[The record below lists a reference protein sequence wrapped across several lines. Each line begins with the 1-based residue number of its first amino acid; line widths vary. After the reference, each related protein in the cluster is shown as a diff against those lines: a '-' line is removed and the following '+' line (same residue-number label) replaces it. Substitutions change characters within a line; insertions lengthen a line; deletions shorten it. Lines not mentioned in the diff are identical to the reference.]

1 MTITEMN
8 ERKRELGYTDAR
20 ISELSGVPLS
30 TVRKVLGGITKA
42 PRFDTIKALEKV
54 LGKQSAASGYNGRI
68 SDNETPAFSYDNRN
82 PGNESIVFSYNSRD
96 PGNEPSTFS
105 YDSMTIGAPQG
116 VREAQP
122 VYSIKKQ
129 GEYTL
134 EDYLAIPDERRVELI
149 DGVIYDMSSP
159 LGHHQ
164 IIAGQIHFHLVS
176 YISGKGGPCIPFI
189 APVDVQLDCDDKTI
203 VQPDITILCD
213 RSKYTPQRI
222 VGAPDFVVEVLS
234 KSTRKK
240 DIFIK
245 LNKYRSAG
253 VREYWMVDPDKKN
266 VMVYHFENDDDLS
279 VYTFRDKVPVG
290 IYCGDCVIDFAPIDD
305 FVSQLPH

>member
-42 PRFDTIKALEKV
+42 PRYDTIKALEKV
-54 LGKQSAASGYNGRI
+54 LGKETAGSGYNSRI
-68 SDNETPAFSYDNRN
+68 SDNETTAFSYD
-82 PGNESIVFSYNSRD
+82 SC
-96 PGNEPSTFS
+96 
-105 YDSMTIGAPQG
+105 MTSGAPQG
-116 VREAQP
+116 VREVQP
-122 VYSIKKQ
+122 AYSTKKQ

-164 IIAGQIHFHLVS
+164 IIAGQIYFHLVS

-189 APVDVQLDCDDKTI
+189 APIDVQLDCDDKTI
-203 VQPDITILCD
+203 VQPDVLILCD

-234 KSTRKK
+234 KSTREK
-240 DIFIK
+240 DMFLK

-290 IYCGDCVIDFAPIDD
+290 IYGGDCVIDFAPIDD

>member
-1 MTITEMN
+1 
-8 ERKRELGYTDAR
+8 
-20 ISELSGVPLS
+20 
-30 TVRKVLGGITKA
+30 
-42 PRFDTIKALEKV
+42 
-54 LGKQSAASGYNGRI
+54 
-68 SDNETPAFSYDNRN
+68 
-82 PGNESIVFSYNSRD
+82 
-96 PGNEPSTFS
+96 
-105 YDSMTIGAPQG
+105 
-116 VREAQP
+116 EAQP

-164 IIAGQIHFHLVS
+164 IIAGQIYFHLVS

-189 APVDVQLDCDDKTI
+189 APIDVQLDCDDKTI
-203 VQPDITILCD
+203 VQPDVLILCD

-234 KSTRKK
+234 KSTREK
-240 DIFIK
+240 DMFLK

-253 VREYWMVDPDKKN
+253 VREYWMVDPDKKTVIAYN
-266 VMVYHFENDDDLS
+266 FENDDDLS

-290 IYCGDCVIDFAPIDD
+290 IYGGDCVIDFAPIDD
-305 FVSQLPH
+305 YVSQLPK

>member
-42 PRFDTIKALEKV
+42 PRYDTIKALESV
-54 LGKQSAASGYNGRI
+54 LSKDPAFFNNDGRVSGKETSAFGYDSTIPG
-68 SDNETPAFSYDNRN
+68 TTAAFSYDS
-82 PGNESIVFSYNSRD
+82 SIVS
-96 PGNEPSTFS
+96 
-105 YDSMTIGAPQG
+105 GAPQG

-164 IIAGQIHFHLVS
+164 IIAGQIYFHLVS

-189 APVDVQLDCDDKTI
+189 APIDVQLDCDDKTI
-203 VQPDITILCD
+203 VQPDVLILCD

-234 KSTRKK
+234 KSTREK
-240 DIFIK
+240 DMFLK

-253 VREYWMVDPDKKN
+253 VREYWMVDPDKKT
-266 VMVYHFENDDDLS
+266 VIAYHFENDDDLS

-290 IYCGDCVIDFAPIDD
+290 IYGGDCVIDFAPIDD
-305 FVSQLPH
+305 YVSQLPK

>member
-42 PRFDTIKALEKV
+42 PRYDTIKALEKV
-54 LGKQSAASGYNGRI
+54 LGKETAGSGYNSRI
-68 SDNETPAFSYDNRN
+68 SDNETTAFN
-82 PGNESIVFSYNSRD
+82 
-96 PGNEPSTFS
+96 
-105 YDSMTIGAPQG
+105 YDSCMTSGAPQG

-164 IIAGQIHFHLVS
+164 IIAGQIYFHLVS

-189 APVDVQLDCDDKTI
+189 APIDVQLDCDDKTI
-203 VQPDITILCD
+203 VQPDVLILCD

-234 KSTRKK
+234 KSTREK
-240 DIFIK
+240 DMFLK

-253 VREYWMVDPDKKN
+253 VREYWMVDPDKKT
-266 VMVYHFENDDDLS
+266 VIAYHFENDDDLS

-290 IYCGDCVIDFAPIDD
+290 IYGGDCVIDFAPIDD
-305 FVSQLPH
+305 YVSQLPH

>member
-42 PRFDTIKALEKV
+42 PRYDTIKALEKV
-54 LGKQSAASGYNGRI
+54 LGKETAGSGYNSRI
-68 SDNETPAFSYDNRN
+68 SDNETTAFSH
-82 PGNESIVFSYNSRD
+82 
-96 PGNEPSTFS
+96 
-105 YDSMTIGAPQG
+105 DSCMTSGAPQG

-164 IIAGQIHFHLVS
+164 IIAGQIYFHLVS

-189 APVDVQLDCDDKTI
+189 APIDVQLDCDDKTI
-203 VQPDITILCD
+203 VQPDVLILCD

-234 KSTRKK
+234 KSTREK
-240 DIFIK
+240 DMFLK

-253 VREYWMVDPDKKN
+253 VREYWMVDPDKKT
-266 VMVYHFENDDDLS
+266 VIAYHFENDDDLS

-290 IYCGDCVIDFAPIDD
+290 IYGGDCVIDFAPIDD
-305 FVSQLPH
+305 YVSQLPK

>member
-42 PRFDTIKALEKV
+42 PRYDTIKALEKV
-54 LGKQSAASGYNGRI
+54 LGKETAGSGYNSRI
-68 SDNETPAFSYDNRN
+68 SDNETTAFSYD
-82 PGNESIVFSYNSRD
+82 SC
-96 PGNEPSTFS
+96 
-105 YDSMTIGAPQG
+105 MTSGAPQG

-164 IIAGQIHFHLVS
+164 IIAGQIYFHLVS

-189 APVDVQLDCDDKTI
+189 APIDVQLDCDDKTI
-203 VQPDITILCD
+203 VQPDVLILCD

-234 KSTRKK
+234 KSTREK
-240 DIFIK
+240 DMFLK

-253 VREYWMVDPDKKN
+253 VREYWMVDPDKKT
-266 VMVYHFENDDDLS
+266 VIAYHFENDDDLS

-290 IYCGDCVIDFAPIDD
+290 IYGGDCVIDFAPIDD
-305 FVSQLPH
+305 YVSQLPK

>member
-42 PRFDTIKALEKV
+42 PRYDTIKALEKV
-54 LGKQSAASGYNGRI
+54 LGKETAGSGYNSRI
-68 SDNETPAFSYDNRN
+68 SDNETTAFSYD
-82 PGNESIVFSYNSRD
+82 SC
-96 PGNEPSTFS
+96 
-105 YDSMTIGAPQG
+105 MTSGAPQG
-116 VREAQP
+116 VREVQP
-122 VYSIKKQ
+122 AYSTKKQ

-164 IIAGQIHFHLVS
+164 IIAGQIYFHLVS

-189 APVDVQLDCDDKTI
+189 APIDVQLDCDDKTI
-203 VQPDITILCD
+203 VQPDVLILCD

-234 KSTRKK
+234 KSTREK
-240 DIFIK
+240 DMFLK

-253 VREYWMVDPDKKN
+253 VREYWMVDPDKKT
-266 VMVYHFENDDDLS
+266 VIAYHFENDDDLS

-290 IYCGDCVIDFAPIDD
+290 IYGGDCVIDFAPIDD
-305 FVSQLPH
+305 YVSQLPK

>member
-42 PRFDTIKALEKV
+42 PRYDTIKALEKV
-54 LGKQSAASGYNGRI
+54 LGKETAGSGYNSRI
-68 SDNETPAFSYDNRN
+68 SDNETTAFSYD
-82 PGNESIVFSYNSRD
+82 SC
-96 PGNEPSTFS
+96 
-105 YDSMTIGAPQG
+105 MTSGAPQG
-116 VREAQP
+116 VREVQP
-122 VYSIKKQ
+122 AYSTKKQ

-164 IIAGQIHFHLVS
+164 IIAGQIYFHLVS

-189 APVDVQLDCDDKTI
+189 APIDVQLDCDDKTI
-203 VQPDITILCD
+203 VQPDVLILCD

-234 KSTRKK
+234 KSTREK
-240 DIFIK
+240 DMFLK

-290 IYCGDCVIDFAPIDD
+290 IYGGDCVIDFAPIDD
-305 FVSQLPH
+305 YVSQLPK

>member
-42 PRFDTIKALEKV
+42 PRYDTIKALEKV
-54 LGKQSAASGYNGRI
+54 LGKETAGSGYNSRI
-68 SDNETPAFSYDNRN
+68 SDNETTS
-82 PGNESIVFSYNSRD
+82 
-96 PGNEPSTFS
+96 FS
-105 YDSMTIGAPQG
+105 YDSCMTSGASQG

-164 IIAGQIHFHLVS
+164 IIAGQIYFHLVS

-189 APVDVQLDCDDKTI
+189 APIDVQLDCDDKTI
-203 VQPDITILCD
+203 VQPDVLILCD

-234 KSTRKK
+234 KSTREK
-240 DIFIK
+240 DMFLK

-253 VREYWMVDPDKKN
+253 VREYWMVDPDKKT
-266 VMVYHFENDDDLS
+266 VIAYHFENDDDLS

-290 IYCGDCVIDFAPIDD
+290 IYGGDCVIDFAPIDD
-305 FVSQLPH
+305 YVSQLPK

>member
-42 PRFDTIKALEKV
+42 PRYDTIKALEKV
-54 LGKQSAASGYNGRI
+54 LGKETAGSGYNSRI
-68 SDNETPAFSYDNRN
+68 SDNETTAFSYD
-82 PGNESIVFSYNSRD
+82 SC
-96 PGNEPSTFS
+96 
-105 YDSMTIGAPQG
+105 MTSGAPQG

-122 VYSIKKQ
+122 VYSTKKQ

-164 IIAGQIHFHLVS
+164 IIAGQIYFHLVS

-189 APVDVQLDCDDKTI
+189 APIDVQLDCDDKTI
-203 VQPDITILCD
+203 VQPDVLILCD

-234 KSTRKK
+234 KSTREK
-240 DIFIK
+240 DMFLK

-253 VREYWMVDPDKKN
+253 VREYWMVDPDKKT
-266 VMVYHFENDDDLS
+266 VIAYHFENDDDLS
-279 VYTFRDKVPVG
+279 FYTFRDKVPVG
-290 IYCGDCVIDFAPIDD
+290 IYGEDCVIDFAPIDD
-305 FVSQLPH
+305 YVSQLPK

>member
-42 PRFDTIKALEKV
+42 PRYDTIKALEKV
-54 LGKQSAASGYNGRI
+54 LGKETAASGYNSRI
-68 SDNETPAFSYDNRN
+68 SDNETTAFSYD
-82 PGNESIVFSYNSRD
+82 SC
-96 PGNEPSTFS
+96 
-105 YDSMTIGAPQG
+105 MTSGAPQG
-116 VREAQP
+116 VREVQP
-122 VYSIKKQ
+122 AYSTKKQ

-134 EDYLAIPDERRVELI
+134 EDYLATPDERRVELI

-164 IIAGQIHFHLVS
+164 IIAGQIYFHLVS

-189 APVDVQLDCDDKTI
+189 APIDVQLDCDDKTI
-203 VQPDITILCD
+203 VQPDILILCD

-222 VGAPDFVVEVLS
+222 VGAPDFVVEVFS

-240 DIFIK
+240 DMFIK

-253 VREYWMVDPDKKN
+253 VREYWMVDPDKKT

-279 VYTFRDKVPVG
+279 FYTFRDKVPVG
-290 IYCGDCVIDFAPIDD
+290 IYGGDCVIDFAPIDD
-305 FVSQLPH
+305 YVSQLPK

>member
-42 PRFDTIKALEKV
+42 PRYDTIKALEKV
-54 LGKQSAASGYNGRI
+54 LGKETAGSGYNSRI
-68 SDNETPAFSYDNRN
+68 SDNETTAFSYD
-82 PGNESIVFSYNSRD
+82 SCITS
-96 PGNEPSTFS
+96 
-105 YDSMTIGAPQG
+105 GAPQG
-116 VREAQP
+116 VREVQP
-122 VYSIKKQ
+122 AYSTKKQ

-164 IIAGQIHFHLVS
+164 IIAGQIYFHLVS

-189 APVDVQLDCDDKTI
+189 APIDVQLDCDDKTI
-203 VQPDITILCD
+203 VQPDVLILCD

-234 KSTRKK
+234 KSSREK
-240 DIFIK
+240 DMFLK
-245 LNKYRSAG
+245 LNKYRAAG
-253 VREYWMVDPDKKN
+253 VREYWMVDPDKKT
-266 VMVYHFENDDDLS
+266 VIAYHFENDDDLS

-290 IYCGDCVIDFAPIDD
+290 IYGGDCVIDFAPIDD
-305 FVSQLPH
+305 YVSQLPK

>member
-1 MTITEMN
+1 MTIAEMN

-54 LGKQSAASGYNGRI
+54 LGKETAASGYNSRI
-68 SDNETPAFSYDNRN
+68 SDNETAAFSYGNRNPGKESTAFSYD
-82 PGNESIVFSYNSRD
+82 S
-96 PGNEPSTFS
+96 
-105 YDSMTIGAPQG
+105 SMASSAPKG

-122 VYSIKKQ
+122 EYSTKKQ

-203 VQPDITILCD
+203 VQPDIMILCD

-222 VGAPDFVVEVLS
+222 VGAPDFVIEVFS

-240 DIFIK
+240 DMFIK

-253 VREYWMVDPDKKN
+253 VREYWMVDPDKKT
-266 VMVYHFENDDDLS
+266 VMAYHFENDDDLS

-290 IYCGDCVIDFAPIDD
+290 IYGGDCVIDFAPIDD
-305 FVSQLPH
+305 YVSQLPL

>member
-42 PRFDTIKALEKV
+42 PRYDTIKALEKV
-54 LGKQSAASGYNGRI
+54 LGKETAASGYNSRI
-68 SDNETPAFSYDNRN
+68 SDNETTAFSYD
-82 PGNESIVFSYNSRD
+82 SCITS
-96 PGNEPSTFS
+96 
-105 YDSMTIGAPQG
+105 GAPQG
-116 VREAQP
+116 VREVQP
-122 VYSIKKQ
+122 AYSTKKQ

-164 IIAGQIHFHLVS
+164 IIAGQIYFHLVS

-189 APVDVQLDCDDKTI
+189 APIDVQLDCDDKTI
-203 VQPDITILCD
+203 VQPDVLILCD

-234 KSTRKK
+234 KSTREK
-240 DIFIK
+240 DMFLK

-253 VREYWMVDPDKKN
+253 VREYWMVDPDKKT
-266 VMVYHFENDDDLS
+266 VIAYHFENDDDLS

-290 IYCGDCVIDFAPIDD
+290 IYGGDCVIDFAPIDD
-305 FVSQLPH
+305 YVSQLPK

>member
-42 PRFDTIKALEKV
+42 PRYDTIKALEKV
-54 LGKQSAASGYNGRI
+54 LGKETAGSDYNSRI
-68 SDNETPAFSYDNRN
+68 SDNETTAFSYD
-82 PGNESIVFSYNSRD
+82 SC
-96 PGNEPSTFS
+96 
-105 YDSMTIGAPQG
+105 MTSGAPQG

-164 IIAGQIHFHLVS
+164 IIAGQIYFHLVS

-189 APVDVQLDCDDKTI
+189 APIDVQLDCDDKTI
-203 VQPDITILCD
+203 VQPDVLILCD

-234 KSTRKK
+234 KSTREK
-240 DIFIK
+240 DMFLK

-253 VREYWMVDPDKKN
+253 VREYWMVDPDKKTVIAYN
-266 VMVYHFENDDDLS
+266 FENDDDLS

-290 IYCGDCVIDFAPIDD
+290 IYGGDCVIDFAPIDD
-305 FVSQLPH
+305 YVSQLPK

>member
-42 PRFDTIKALEKV
+42 PRYDTIKALEKV
-54 LGKQSAASGYNGRI
+54 LGKETAGSGYNSRI
-68 SDNETPAFSYDNRN
+68 SDNETTAFSYD
-82 PGNESIVFSYNSRD
+82 SC
-96 PGNEPSTFS
+96 
-105 YDSMTIGAPQG
+105 MTSGAPQG

-164 IIAGQIHFHLVS
+164 IIAGQIYFHLVS

-189 APVDVQLDCDDKTI
+189 APIDVQLDCDDKTI
-203 VQPDITILCD
+203 VQPDVLILCD

-234 KSTRKK
+234 KSTREK
-240 DIFIK
+240 DMFLK

-253 VREYWMVDPDKKN
+253 VREYWMVDPDKKTVIAYN
-266 VMVYHFENDDDLS
+266 FENDDDLS

-290 IYCGDCVIDFAPIDD
+290 IYGGDCVIDFAPIDD
-305 FVSQLPH
+305 YVSQLPK

>member
-42 PRFDTIKALEKV
+42 PRFDTIKALERV
-54 LGKQSAASGYNGRI
+54 LGKDPAAFNNNGRVPGKE
-68 SDNETPAFSYDNRN
+68 SSAFSYDSRV
-82 PGNESIVFSYNSRD
+82 PGKESSA
-96 PGNEPSTFS
+96 FS
-105 YDSMTIGAPQG
+105 YDSCMTSGAPQG

-164 IIAGQIHFHLVS
+164 IIAGQIYFHLVS

-189 APVDVQLDCDDKTI
+189 APIDVQLDCDDKTI
-203 VQPDITILCD
+203 VQPDVLILCD

-234 KSTRKK
+234 KSTREK
-240 DIFIK
+240 DMFLK

-253 VREYWMVDPDKKN
+253 VREYWMVDPDKKTVIAYN
-266 VMVYHFENDDDLS
+266 FENDDDLS

-290 IYCGDCVIDFAPIDD
+290 IYGGDCVIDFAPIDD
-305 FVSQLPH
+305 YVSQLPK

>member
-42 PRFDTIKALEKV
+42 PRYDTIKALEKV
-54 LGKQSAASGYNGRI
+54 LGKETAGSGYNSRI
-68 SDNETPAFSYDNRN
+68 SDNETTAFN
-82 PGNESIVFSYNSRD
+82 
-96 PGNEPSTFS
+96 
-105 YDSMTIGAPQG
+105 YDSCMTSGAPQG

-164 IIAGQIHFHLVS
+164 IIAGQIYFHLVS

-189 APVDVQLDCDDKTI
+189 APIDVQLDCDDKTI
-203 VQPDITILCD
+203 VQPDVLILCD

-234 KSTRKK
+234 KSTREK
-240 DIFIK
+240 DMFLK

-253 VREYWMVDPDKKN
+253 VREYWMVDPDKKTVIAYN
-266 VMVYHFENDDDLS
+266 FENDDDLS

-290 IYCGDCVIDFAPIDD
+290 IYGGDCVIDFAPIDD
-305 FVSQLPH
+305 YVSQLPK

>member
-42 PRFDTIKALEKV
+42 PRYDTIKALEKV
-54 LGKQSAASGYNGRI
+54 LGKETAGSDYNSRI
-68 SDNETPAFSYDNRN
+68 SDNETTAFC
-82 PGNESIVFSYNSRD
+82 
-96 PGNEPSTFS
+96 
-105 YDSMTIGAPQG
+105 YDSCMTSGAPQG

-164 IIAGQIHFHLVS
+164 IIAGQIYFHLVS

-189 APVDVQLDCDDKTI
+189 APIDVQLDCDDKTI
-203 VQPDITILCD
+203 VQPDVLILCD

-234 KSTRKK
+234 KSTREK
-240 DIFIK
+240 DMFLK

-253 VREYWMVDPDKKN
+253 VREYWMVDPDKKT
-266 VMVYHFENDDDLS
+266 VIAYHFENDDDLS

-290 IYCGDCVIDFAPIDD
+290 IYGGDCVIDFAPIDD
-305 FVSQLPH
+305 YVSQLPK

>member
-42 PRFDTIKALEKV
+42 PRYDTIKALEKV
-54 LGKQSAASGYNGRI
+54 LGKETAGSGYNSRI
-68 SDNETPAFSYDNRN
+68 SDNETTAFSYD
-82 PGNESIVFSYNSRD
+82 SC
-96 PGNEPSTFS
+96 
-105 YDSMTIGAPQG
+105 MTSGAPQG

-164 IIAGQIHFHLVS
+164 IIAGQIYFHLVS

-189 APVDVQLDCDDKTI
+189 APIDVQLDCDDKTI
-203 VQPDITILCD
+203 VQPDVLILCD

-234 KSTRKK
+234 KSTREK
-240 DIFIK
+240 DMFLK

-253 VREYWMVDPDKKN
+253 VREYWMVDPDKKT
-266 VMVYHFENDDDLS
+266 VIAYHFENDDDLS
-279 VYTFRDKVPVG
+279 FYTFRDKVPVG
-290 IYCGDCVIDFAPIDD
+290 IYGGDCVIDFAPIDD
-305 FVSQLPH
+305 YVSQLPK

>member
-42 PRFDTIKALEKV
+42 PRYDTIKALEKV
-54 LGKQSAASGYNGRI
+54 LGKETAGSGYNSRI
-68 SDNETPAFSYDNRN
+68 SDNETTAFSYD
-82 PGNESIVFSYNSRD
+82 SC
-96 PGNEPSTFS
+96 
-105 YDSMTIGAPQG
+105 MTSGAPQG
-116 VREAQP
+116 VREVQP
-122 VYSIKKQ
+122 AYSTKKQ

-164 IIAGQIHFHLVS
+164 IIAGQIYFHLVS

-189 APVDVQLDCDDKTI
+189 APIDVQLDCDDKTI
-203 VQPDITILCD
+203 VQPDVLILCD

-222 VGAPDFVVEVLS
+222 VGAPDFVVEVFS

-240 DIFIK
+240 DMFIK

-253 VREYWMVDPDKKN
+253 VREYWMVDPDKKT
-266 VMVYHFENDDDLS
+266 VIAYHFENDDDLS

-290 IYCGDCVIDFAPIDD
+290 IYGGDCVIDFAPIDD
-305 FVSQLPH
+305 YVSQLPK

>member
-1 MTITEMN
+1 MTIDEMN
-8 ERKRELGYTDAR
+8 ERKRELGYTDMR
-20 ISELSGVPLS
+20 ISEISGVPLS
-30 TVRKVLGGITKA
+30 TVRKVLGGATKA
-42 PRFDTIKALEKV
+42 PRYDTVRALTKALEKPS
-54 LGKQSAASGYNGRI
+54 KSP
-68 SDNETPAFSYDNRN
+68 TPPY
-82 PGNESIVFSYNSRD
+82 PV
-96 PGNEPSTFS
+96 
-105 YDSMTIGAPQG
+105 
-116 VREAQP
+116 VRAEQP
-122 VYSIKKQ
+122 AYGSKKQ

-164 IIAGQIHFHLVS
+164 IIAGQIHADLLA
-176 YISGKGGPCIPFI
+176 YISQNGGPCIPFI

-203 VQPDITILCD
+203 VQPDVMILCD

-240 DIFIK
+240 DMYIK
-245 LNKYRSAG
+245 MSKYKFAG
-253 VREYWMVDPDKKN
+253 VREYWLVDPDRKTI
-266 VMVYHFENDDDLS
+266 VVYDFENDDAIHMYS
-279 VYTFRDKVPVG
+279 FRDKVPVG
-290 IYCGDCVIDFAPIDD
+290 IYNGSCMIDFAPIDD

>member
-42 PRFDTIKALEKV
+42 PRYDTIKALEKV
-54 LGKQSAASGYNGRI
+54 LGKETAGSGYNSRI
-68 SDNETPAFSYDNRN
+68 SDNETTAFSYD
-82 PGNESIVFSYNSRD
+82 SC
-96 PGNEPSTFS
+96 
-105 YDSMTIGAPQG
+105 MTSGAPQG

-164 IIAGQIHFHLVS
+164 IIAGQIYFHLVS

-189 APVDVQLDCDDKTI
+189 APIDVQLDCDDKTI
-203 VQPDITILCD
+203 VQPDVLILCD

-234 KSTRKK
+234 KSTREK
-240 DIFIK
+240 DMFLK

-253 VREYWMVDPDKKN
+253 VREYWMVDPDKKTVIAYN
-266 VMVYHFENDDDLS
+266 FENDDDLS

-290 IYCGDCVIDFAPIDD
+290 IYGGDCVIDFAPIDD
-305 FVSQLPH
+305 YVSQLPH